1 MSGLVPGP
9 ESERPRPPQNRGFD
23 EHVRD
28 DGPSNTGRMSGSA
41 LLIAMAII
49 IVAVV
54 ALVIFV
60 FLR

>member
-1 MSGLVPGP
+1 
-9 ESERPRPPQNRGFD
+9 
-23 EHVRD
+23 VRD
-28 DGPSNTGRMSGSA
+28 DGPANTGRMSGSA

-54 ALVIFV
+54 ALVVFV

>member
-1 MSGLVPGP
+1 
-9 ESERPRPPQNRGFD
+9 
-23 EHVRD
+23 VRD